1 MKQFIKKI
9 PGQICSTYATMV
21 SVFFIISF
29 CMGVET
35 IPLMRLGQ
43 LALVAVLGSILM
55 ELYFGTSVIKQ
66 MADITRCTLFII
78 SFAAI
83 TFVCAVYFQW
93 ITKLDSMK
101 TYVSFIGVFAICWVV
116 AIFIGELEHYFRGK
130 KYTQKLK
137 EYQKRGNKDEK

>member
-1 MKQFIKKI
+1 MKQFIKNI

-21 SVFFIISF
+21 SVFFVISF
-29 CMGVET
+29 CRGVET

-43 LALVAVLGSILM
+43 LAMVAVLGGILM
-55 ELYFGTSVIKQ
+55 ELYFGTCVIKK

-93 ITKLDSMK
+93 ITKLDSMG
-101 TYVSFIGVFAICWVV
+101 TYLSFIGIFAICWVV
-116 AIFIGELEHYFRGK
+116 AIILGELEHYFRGK

-137 EYQKRGNKDEK
+137 EYQKRGERDGK

>member
-35 IPLMRLGQ
+35 IPLIRLGQ
-43 LALVAVLGSILM
+43 LALVAVL
-55 ELYFGTSVIKQ
+55 ELYFGTCVIKQ